1 MSFPSL
7 PPGIGSGTAQK
18 PRSTRQAGRK
28 GKRFAEYEK
37 PPVQTGEARLWRTL
51 NSGDRVELIH
61 GNYSANGT
69 VDVRT
74 PDGSTVWI
82 FLDHG
87 MGRISVT
94 QGDEVALVPS
104 V

>member
-1 MSFPSL
+1 MTFPSL
-7 PPGIGSGTAQK
+7 PPGIGSGSARS
-18 PRSTRQAGRK
+18 PRSARQVGRK
-28 GKRFAEYEK
+28 GKGLEEYEK
-37 PPVQTGEARLWRTL
+37 PPLQTGEARLWRTL

-61 GNYSANGT
+61 GNHSRSGT

-74 PDGSTVWI
+74 QDGSTVWI

-94 QGDEVALVPS
+94 QGDEIALVPS

>member
-1 MSFPSL
+1 MSFLSL
-7 PPGIGSGTAQK
+7 PPGIGSSSAQK
-18 PRSTRQAGRK
+18 PRSTRKVGPK
-28 GKRFAEYEK
+28 GKGLAEYDK
-37 PPVQTGEARLWRTL
+37 PPLQTGEARLWRTL

-61 GNYSANGT
+61 GNHSKSGT

-74 PDGSTVWI
+74 RDGSTVWI

-94 QGDEVALVPS
+94 QGDEIALVPS

>member
-7 PPGIGSGTAQK
+7 PPGIGSGSAQNL
-18 PRSTRQAGRK
+18 PSARQVGRK
-28 GKRFAEYEK
+28 GKGLADYEK
-37 PPVQTGEARLWRTL
+37 PPLQTGEARLWRTL

-61 GNYSANGT
+61 GNHSRSGT
-69 VDVRT
+69 IDVRT
-74 PDGSTVWI
+74 QDGRTVWI

-94 QGDEVALVPS
+94 QGDEIALVPS